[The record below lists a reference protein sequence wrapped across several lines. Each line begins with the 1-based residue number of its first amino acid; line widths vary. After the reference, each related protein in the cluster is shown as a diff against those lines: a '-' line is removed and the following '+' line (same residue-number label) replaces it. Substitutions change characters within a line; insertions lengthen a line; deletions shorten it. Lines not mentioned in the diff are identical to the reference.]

1 MFRQLEPREI
11 DARCVAGCCVYV
23 LRSRGV
29 STTGAARRSPA
40 ANATRVALR
49 AGPALTARCV
59 AGWACSDDAGWGVGS
74 TVFVARD
81 AAGDC

>member
-1 MFRQLEPREI
+1 MSRQLEPREI

-40 ANATRVALR
+40 ANATRIALR
-49 AGPALTARCV
+49 AGPALTMQ
-59 AGWACSDDAGWGVGS
+59 AGVSGALFLWRGMQLV
-74 TVFVARD
+74 TVDRNQGKAPT
-81 AAGDC
+81 